1 MVIIQLGIFVLPS
14 HYEPWGV
21 VVHESSCCGCLLILS
36 NKVGA
41 REEFLNKN
49 GYEFDPNNQDD
60 LILKM
65 RKVLNLNKQ
74 DLQKKSYLS
83 EEMSKKRSIQN
94 WKEQFFKIIKK
105 LN

>member
-1 MVIIQLGIFVLPS
+1 
-14 HYEPWGV
+14 
-21 VVHESSCCGCLLILS
+21 
-36 NKVGA
+36 
-41 REEFLNKN
+41 
-49 GYEFDPNNQDD
+49 
-60 LILKM
+60 M